1 MFLGN
6 FEPIKEGLLWTWC
19 GYTGKQQFRT
29 AVMDLVWIHRKA
41 AI

>member
-6 FEPIKEGLLWTWC
+6 FEPIKEGLL
-19 GYTGKQQFRT
+19 T